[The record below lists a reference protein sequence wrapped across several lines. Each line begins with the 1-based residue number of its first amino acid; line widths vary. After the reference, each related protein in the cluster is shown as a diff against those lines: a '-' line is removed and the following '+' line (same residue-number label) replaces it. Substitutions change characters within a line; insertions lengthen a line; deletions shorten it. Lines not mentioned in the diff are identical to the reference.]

1 MGTDGERPGPITE
14 LRRAAALALLAPMV
28 TYPIQAYY
36 TPAPA
41 AGGLLLINCLH
52 VAISG
57 LVLLAALTPAGV
69 RHVDRLTLALVAG
82 VVGNL
87 LLYSYLM
94 PYTVPTY
101 PTLAAYAITFLL
113 IMGAVLFRWS
123 EWRVAWMG
131 LASCA
136 VFALVGRSV
145 TARGFDSMPFWI
157 TGTWLAIG
165 VGVSIG
171 CARALGATRASLSQR
186 QNDLTALSDRLISVQ
201 EEQLR
206 RLSRELHDELGQS
219 LTAVS
224 SYLWLLEQQTPP
236 QQSTLRARTGEARRL
251 VTGTLG
257 QIRELSK
264 LLRPP
269 VLDLYGL
276 VPSLEQH
283 LRSFERHHK
292 ISASFFVSGL
302 PERLPAETETAIY
315 RITQE
320 ALTNVVRH
328 AHAKRVRVQLAADD
342 DRVHLQIEDD
352 GRGLSQPNG
361 KQRGGVGLIG
371 IRERV
376 RALGGTMTLESAPG
390 VQLAVHIPL
399 EGAALPREATA

>member
-1 MGTDGERPGPITE
+1 MGTAAERPGPVNE
-14 LRRAAALALLAPMV
+14 LRMATGLALLAAV
-28 TYPIQAYY
+28 VLYPIQAHY

-41 AGGLLLINCLH
+41 SRPLFVILGLH
-52 VAISG
+52 VAIAG
-57 LVLLAALTPAGV
+57 LILLASLTRAGA
-69 RHVDRLTLALVAG
+69 RQVDRLSLALVAG
-82 VVGNL
+82 VAGNL
-87 LLYSYLM
+87 LLYVYLM

-101 PTLAAYAITFLL
+101 PTLTAYAITFLL
-113 IMGAVLFRWS
+113 IMGAVLFAWS

-136 VFALVGRSV
+136 LFALIGHSV
-145 TARGFDSMPFWI
+145 AARGFDSVPFWI
-157 TGTWLAIG
+157 TGAWLAIG

-171 CARALGATRASLSQR
+171 CARTLGTSRARLFQR
-186 QNDLTALSDRLISVQ
+186 QNDLTKLSDRLISVQ

-236 QQSTLRARTGEARRL
+236 QQSTLRARTAEARRL
-251 VTGTLG
+251 VARTLG
-257 QIRELSK
+257 EIRELSQ

-283 LRSFERHHK
+283 LRSFERRHH
-292 ISASFFVSGL
+292 ISASFRVNGL
-302 PERLPAETETAIY
+302 PERLPAETETAIF

-328 AHAKRVRVQLAADD
+328 AHARRVRVELAADD
-342 DRVHLQIEDD
+342 EHLHLEIEDD
-352 GRGLSQPNG
+352 GQGLPHRGDTN
-361 KQRGGVGLIG
+361 GGVGLIG

-390 VQLAVHIPL
+390 VQLAVDIPL
-399 EGAALPREATA
+399 EAAAVPNEATA

>member
-1 MGTDGERPGPITE
+1 MGDPPERQHPVRE
-14 LRRAAALALLAPMV
+14 LRITAGLSLLAPIL

-36 TPAPA
+36 TPAA
-41 AGGLLLINCLH
+41 ASQPLLLINGLH
-52 VAISG
+52 LAVSG
-57 LVLLAALTPAGV
+57 LVLLASFARAGV
-69 RHVDRLTLALVAG
+69 RQIDRLTLVIIAG
-82 VVGNL
+82 VSGNL

-101 PTLAAYAITFLL
+101 PTLTAYAITFLL
-113 IMGAVLFRWS
+113 IMGAVLFAWS
-123 EWRVAWMG
+123 EWRVAWVG
-131 LASCA
+131 IASCA
-136 VFALVGRSV
+136 VFALVGWGV
-145 TARGFDSMPFWI
+145 AARGFDGVPFWI
-157 TGTWLAIG
+157 TGAWLAIG

-171 CARALGATRASLSQR
+171 CASALVAMRARLFRR
-186 QNDLTALSDRLISVQ
+186 QHDLTALSDRLIAVQ

-251 VTGTLG
+251 VARTLG
-257 QIRELSK
+257 QIRELSQ

-283 LRSFERHHK
+283 LRSFEQRHK
-292 ISASFFVSGL
+292 ITASFLVRGL
-302 PERLPAETETAIY
+302 PERLPSETETAIY

-328 AHAKRVRVQLAADD
+328 AHARHVRVQLDADD
-342 DRVHLQIEDD
+342 ARVHLAIRDD
-352 GRGLSQPNG
+352 GRGLVEKSD
-361 KQRGGVGLIG
+361 RRDGVGLIG

-376 RALGGTMTLESAPG
+376 RALGGTMTLESDAG
-390 VQLAVHIPL
+390 VRLAVHIPL
-399 EGAALPREATA
+399 EAAPVPREATA

>member
-1 MGTDGERPGPITE
+1 MGSDLEREGPIRE
-14 LRRAAALALLAPMV
+14 LRLAAGLAVLVPLL
-28 TYPIQAYY
+28 TFPIQAYY

-41 AGGLLLINCLH
+41 SGPLLSIFALY

-57 LVLLAALTPAGV
+57 LVLVGSLTRMGA
-69 RHVDRLTLALVAG
+69 RQVDRLTLAFVGG
-82 VVGNL
+82 VTSVL
-87 LLYSYLM
+87 LLYVYLM

-101 PTLAAYAITFLL
+101 PTLTAYAMTFLL
-113 IMGAVLFRWS
+113 IMGAVLFAWG

-131 LASCA
+131 LASCTA
-136 VFALVGRSV
+136 FAFVGRSV
-145 TARGFDSMPFWI
+145 AARGFDSGPFLI
-157 TGTWLAIG
+157 TGAWLAIG
-165 VGVSIG
+165 VAVSIG
-171 CARALGATRASLSQR
+171 CARALGASRASLSQR
-186 QNDLTALSDRLISVQ
+186 QNELTKLSNRLISVQ

-251 VTGTLG
+251 VARTLG
-257 QIRELSK
+257 QIRELSQ

-283 LRSFERHHK
+283 LRAFERRHQ
-292 ISASFFVSGL
+292 ISASFRVSGL

-320 ALTNVVRH
+320 ALTNVERH
-328 AHAKRVRVQLAADD
+328 AQAKRVRVQLAADD
-342 DRVHLQIEDD
+342 EHVHLEIEDD
-352 GRGLSQPNG
+352 GQGLQQHNG
-361 KQRGGVGLIG
+361 GNGGVGLIG

-376 RALGGTMTLESAPG
+376 RALGGTMTLDSSPG
-390 VQLAVHIPL
+390 VQIAVHIPL
-399 EGAALPREATA
+399 ETAALPREATG

>member
-1 MGTDGERPGPITE
+1 MGGDAERQRPVSE
-14 LRRAAALALLAPMV
+14 LRTVAGIALLTPLL
-28 TYPIQAYY
+28 TFPIQAYY

-41 AGGLLLINCLH
+41 SWALLLIGALH
-52 VAISG
+52 VAVTA
-57 LVLLAALTPAGV
+57 LVLAASFTRAGV
-69 RHVDRLTLALVAG
+69 RQIDRLTLALVG
-82 VVGNL
+82 GLTGNL
-87 LLYSYLM
+87 LLYVWLM

-101 PTLAAYAITFLL
+101 PTLTAYAMTFLL
-113 IMGAVLFRWS
+113 IMGAVLFGWS
-123 EWRVAWMG
+123 SRRVAYVG
-131 LASCA
+131 VASCA
-136 VFALVGRSV
+136 AFVLVGESV
-145 TARGFDSMPFWI
+145 AARGFAGGPFLI
-157 TGTWLAIG
+157 TGAWLAIG
-165 VGVSIG
+165 VAVAIG
-171 CARALGATRASLSQR
+171 CARALGASRASLFQR
-186 QNDLTALSDRLISVQ
+186 QHDLTKLSDRLISVQ

-251 VTGTLG
+251 VARTLG
-257 QIRELSK
+257 QLRELSQ

-283 LRSFERHHK
+283 LRSFERRHH
-292 ISASFFVSGL
+292 ISASFRANGL
-302 PERLPAETETAIY
+302 PERLPAETETAIF

-328 AHAKRVRVQLAADD
+328 AHARRVRVELAADD
-342 DRVHLQIEDD
+342 ERLHLEIEDD
-352 GRGLSQPNG
+352 GRGLPN
-361 KQRGGVGLIG
+361 RNDTNGGVGLIG

-390 VQLAVHIPL
+390 VQLAVDIPL
-399 EGAALPREATA
+399 DAAPVPHEATA

>member
-1 MGTDGERPGPITE
+1 MGSDLERPRPVTE
-14 LRRAAALALLAPMV
+14 LRMAAGLAALTPLV
-28 TYPIQAYY
+28 TFPIQAYY

-41 AGGLLLINCLH
+41 SGALLLIFGLH
-52 VAISG
+52 FAISA
-57 LVLLAALTPAGV
+57 LVLLASFTRAGV
-69 RHVDRLTLALVAG
+69 RQVDRLTLAFVAG
-82 VVGNL
+82 VTGNL
-87 LLYSYLM
+87 LLYVYLM

-101 PTLAAYAITFLL
+101 PTLTAYAMTFLL
-113 IMGAVLFRWS
+113 IMGAVLFAWS
-123 EWRVAWMG
+123 EWRLAWMG
-131 LASCA
+131 LASCTL
-136 VFALVGRSV
+136 FALVGRSV
-145 TARGFDSMPFWI
+145 AARGFDSGPFLI
-157 TGTWLAIG
+157 TGAWLAIG
-165 VGVSIG
+165 VGVAIG
-171 CARALGATRASLSQR
+171 CARALGASRARLSQR
-186 QNDLTALSDRLISVQ
+186 QNDLTKLSDRLIAVQ

-251 VTGTLG
+251 VARTLG
-257 QIRELSK
+257 QIRELSQ

-283 LRSFERHHK
+283 LRSFERRHH
-292 ISASFFVSGL
+292 IAASFRVSGL

-328 AHAKRVRVQLAADD
+328 AHAKRVRVELAADD
-342 DRVHLQIEDD
+342 ERLHLEIEDD
-352 GRGLSQPNG
+352 GRGLRYGTGTN
-361 KQRGGVGLIG
+361 GGVGLIG

-376 RALGGTMTLESAPG
+376 RALGGTMTLDSAPG
-390 VQLAVHIPL
+390 VQLAVHIPI
-399 EGAALPREATA
+399 ETAVLPREATA